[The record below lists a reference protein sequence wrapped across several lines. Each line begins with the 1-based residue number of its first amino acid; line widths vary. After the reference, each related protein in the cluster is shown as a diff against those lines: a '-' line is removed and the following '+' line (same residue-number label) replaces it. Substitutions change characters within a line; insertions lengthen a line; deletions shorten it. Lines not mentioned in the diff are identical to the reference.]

1 MQKRSGA
8 LEKSAGYGYSNGI
21 RMFRVEGKAEGSY
34 FKAYTFPGGKTSM
47 SFSTAQKMRILEI
60 VYFITLTMLFIAV
73 IGTPFFIHG
82 SFALTAKFVVK
93 ENAIEALLIFSLLLA
108 AYFISGFYRTE
119 LNKYRQELNR
129 LACNNNALTDRLA
142 DAFKYIGG
150 VNVQLQQIRSILCGV
165 DHYPE
170 NDNEFKDVLS
180 LFAQK
185 ALGMVNSDWVLIRFI
200 SRHNF
205 RTIREHREYRRNA
218 VGSNG
223 RLSNKA
229 IVQRHPLDGYS
240 IVASS
245 QKNLTIH
252 VACILPIKTL
262 AKEEKILLEA
272 IVSELEMLFIIYTS
286 PYYRKVYLNRESRK
300 VYEKTADV

>member
-1 MQKRSGA
+1 MAINKA
-8 LEKSAGYGYSNGI
+8 NAVE
-21 RMFRVEGKAEGSY
+21 MFRVEGRHEAPY
-34 FKAYTFPGGKTSM
+34 FKIYPFSASKMSM
-47 SFSTAQKMRILEI
+47 SFSTTQKMRILEI
-60 VYFITLTMLFIAV
+60 VYFVTLGMLFLAV

-93 ENAIEALLIFSLLLA
+93 ENAIEALLIFGLLLA

-129 LACNNNALTDRLA
+129 LECSNNALNDRLA

-150 VNVQLQQIRSILCGV
+150 VNVQFQQIRSILCGL

-170 NDNEFKDVLS
+170 NDNEFKNVLS

-185 ALGMVNSDWVLIRFI
+185 ALGVANSDWVVVRFI
-200 SRHNF
+200 SRHNL
-205 RTIREHREYRRNA
+205 RTVKEHRECRGKTL
-218 VGSNG
+218 GSNG

-229 IVQRHPLDGYS
+229 IVEQQTLDGYS

-252 VACILPIKTL
+252 VACILPIKTMT
-262 AKEEKILLEA
+262 KEERILLEA

-286 PYYRKVYLNRESRK
+286 PYYRKVYLNRKSQK
-300 VYEKTADV
+300 VSEKRADA